1 MKNILDISESTLLF
15 EISGEVVSLEY
26 LLLEKIN
33 LKNKKFCYFIFLNSQ
48 FNRLKDFIFV
58 RKKGNIS
65 FFFSKANPLDKNV
78 GTQLFFTP
86 RNNSFVLLAYAKTNI
101 KKNEIL
107 KTDDIYLV

>member
-1 MKNILDISESTLLF
+1 MELIRNTNEKHFSIKATEDISESTLLF

-33 LKNKKFCYFIFLNSQ
+33 LKNKKFYYFKFLNSQ

-65 FFFSKANPLDKNV
+65 FFLS
-78 GTQLFFTP
+78 
-86 RNNSFVLLAYAKTNI
+86 
-101 KKNEIL
+101 
-107 KTDDIYLV
+107 